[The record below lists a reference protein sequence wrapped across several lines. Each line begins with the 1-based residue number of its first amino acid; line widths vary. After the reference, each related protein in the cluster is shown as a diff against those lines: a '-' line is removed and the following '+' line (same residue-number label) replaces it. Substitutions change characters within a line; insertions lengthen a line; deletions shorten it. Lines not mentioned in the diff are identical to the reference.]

1 MTRIF
6 IIVSLVVLFFGFD
19 AQSNYKLEK
28 LADGFTFVEGPV
40 WVDGKLLFSDIP
52 ENTIYAWTEDTGT
65 EVYYKPSGNSN
76 GLALDAEGNLIL
88 AQHGKRRVA
97 KLTKDK
103 DEILLV
109 DNYNGKPFNSPNDLT
124 VDSRGSIYFTDPPY
138 GISKEQEEL
147 GFYGI
152 YKFTSEGDLYLL
164 DSTLIRPNGIIL
176 SPDEDKLIV
185 SDSQEKTLFIW
196 DIVND
201 STITNKSIL
210 VEMDKSLEGTTDGM
224 KLGRDGLIYSTGPG
238 GIWIINLD
246 GEVIEKIDVPGQTTN
261 CNWGPN
267 GEVLY
272 ITSGDAVYSLDAKLR
287 IIDQLGIPGS
297 LLSKLSCLKKL
308 RGC

>member
-1 MTRIF
+1 LKRILG
-6 IIVSLVVLFFGFD
+6 IISLFTLLLGLSG
-19 AQSNYKLEK
+19 QSNYKLEK

-40 WVDGKLLFSDIP
+40 WLDGKLLFSDIP
-52 ENTIYAWTEDTGT
+52 ENTIYAWSKNKGT

-76 GLALDAEGNLIL
+76 GLALNAEGNLIL

-97 KLTKDK
+97 KLTNKNE
-103 DEILLV
+103 EIPLV
-109 DNYNGKPFNSPNDLT
+109 DNYKGKSFNSPNDLT

-176 SPDEDKLIV
+176 SPDENKLIV

-196 DIVND
+196 DVVND

-210 VEMDKSLEGTTDGM
+210 IEMDKSLEGTTDGL
-224 KLGRDGLIYSTGPG
+224 KIGRDGLIYSTGPG
-238 GIWIINLD
+238 GIWILKLD
-246 GEVIEKIDVPGQTTN
+246 GQVVERINVPGQTTN
-261 CNWGPN
+261 CNWGPD
-267 GEVLY
+267 GKVLY
-272 ITSGDAVYSLDAKLR
+272 ITSGDAIY
-287 IIDQLGIPGS
+287 
-297 LLSKLSCLKKL
+297 CLIVK
-308 RGC
+308 

>member
-1 MTRIF
+1 MKKTFCIVWLF
-6 IIVSLVVLFFGFD
+6 ALSVTIIG
-19 AQSNYKLEK
+19 QSNYKLEK

-97 KLTKDK
+97 KLTPDK
-103 DEILLV
+103 KEIPIV
-109 DNYNGKPFNSPNDLT
+109 DNYNGKSFNSPNDLT

-176 SPDEDKLIV
+176 SLDENKLIV
-185 SDSQEKTLFIW
+185 SDSQEKRLFIW

-224 KLGRDGLIYSTGPG
+224 KMGKDG
-238 GIWIINLD
+238 
-246 GEVIEKIDVPGQTTN
+246 IDLFNRTRRY
-261 CNWGPN
+261 
-267 GEVLY
+267 LY
-272 ITSGDAVYSLDAKLR
+272 TKSGWRSN
-287 IIDQLGIPGS
+287 
-297 LLSKLSCLKKL
+297 
-308 RGC
+308 